1 MKIYILGNSASG
13 KSTLA
18 VLLSEKLNIDV
29 YHLDD
34 LFWKDKY
41 NELYNESEQVS
52 IIQNILPKKNW
63 IIEGAYY
70 EDAIVNAISLQA
82 DCIIVIRPKYFIV
95 ILWRIITRAIKRN
108 LGKKNKPET
117 VKSVSQMIRWALNNH
132 RTNVYINVTNCYSD
146 KRMIYTYKTKFSKTY
161 VLEFIRSSEYDKCK

>member
-108 LGKKNKPET
+108 LGKK
-117 VKSVSQMIRWALNNH
+117 
-132 RTNVYINVTNCYSD
+132 TNQ
-146 KRMIYTYKTKFSKTY
+146 K
-161 VLEFIRSSEYDKCK
+161 L